1 MARAGARQAALADVE
16 LVAAMR
22 RNDLRA
28 LHEFSLRFRPLLLDQ
43 ARRAGIP
50 AGEREECVAEFLV
63 DLAVRLVEMERA
75 PRALAA
81 YLAAAFRNRT
91 ASAHRDQARRDA
103 RDAGE
108 ASEIGGG
115 GERAVASACSEH
127 SLRVVRGPGAD
138 DGTPLPPAV
147 AALATQL
154 RARLTDPERELLTW
168 AAHYVPTRV
177 IAGWLGVGHS
187 AAKLRLWRLRA
198 RLRGDAVRY
207 AAALPL
213 AEREELLRFFR
224 RAAALDDDALA
235 TIERGTPPSAA
246 PTPTPTPGASPTRR
260 RVAEEQQR

>member
-1 MARAGARQAALADVE
+1 MALADAE

-28 LHEFSLRFRPLLLDQ
+28 LHEFSLRFRPLILDQ

-63 DLAVRLVEMERA
+63 DLALRLVEMERV
-75 PRALAA
+75 PRTLAA
-81 YLAAAFRNRT
+81 YLAAAFRNRA
-91 ASAHRDQARRDA
+91 ASAHRDRARRDA

-108 ASEIGGG
+108 ASEVGGG

-127 SLRVVRGPGAD
+127 SLRVVHGPGAD
-138 DGTPLPPAV
+138 DGAPLPPAV
-147 AALATQL
+147 AALAGRL
-154 RARLTDPERELLTW
+154 HARLTESERELLTW

-198 RLRGDAVRY
+198 RLRDDTVRY
-207 AAALPL
+207 AAALAP

-224 RAAALDDDALA
+224 RAAALDEDALA
-235 TIERGTPPSAA
+235 TIERGTPPVAA
-246 PTPTPTPGASPTRR
+246 PTPPSIPGPSPTRR
-260 RVAEEQQR
+260 RVAEEPRR